1 MILDLIRWPLGQLI
15 LLVDRLTS
23 PTPPRRDPLLQ
34 AEIDQATAGLA
45 LYQFETCPFCVKTR
59 RAMRRLGL
67 NIETR
72 DARRD
77 PQWRQQ
83 LLNEGGRLQAP
94 CLYIPDE
101 DGKAHWLYESND
113 IIAYLEQRCAR
124 LEGPRTA

>member
-1 MILDLIRWPLGQLI
+1 MILELVRWPLGQLI

-23 PTPPRRDPLLQ
+23 PAPPQRDPREQ
-34 AEIDQATAGLA
+34 ARIDQAFAGLA

-77 PQWRQQ
+77 PQWRQK
-83 LLNEGGRLQAP
+83 LLHEGGRLQAP

-101 DGKAHWLYESND
+101 DDEALWLYESND
-113 IIAYLEQRCAR
+113 IIAYLERRCAR
-124 LEGPRTA
+124 LEGARSA